1 MRIENVKS
9 RAKKIVDHLSEDK
22 AKVAVSFLEFLE
34 DRECWEANRKILED
48 KELMASIKRGKEDI
62 AKGRMKPWREVKRSV

>member
-1 MRIENVKS
+1 MRMENVKS
-9 RAKKIVDHLSEDK
+9 KAKKIVDHLSEDK

-34 DRECWEANRKILED
+34 DRECWEASREILED

-62 AKGRMKPWREVKRSV
+62 AKGRMRPWREI